1 LSNFDLVTLSLTF
14 ESGRFQ
20 RAPRLSIFPGDF
32 TIEAARMVAAGGE
45 VLVPIGKGLVER
57 AGSPAIWKKAGADR
71 GLLSTSRAD
80 AACATRAQVVDA

>member
-1 LSNFDLVTLSLTF
+1 MPSTRLSRQPYRLSNFGLVTLSLTF

-20 RAPRLSIFPGDF
+20 RASRLSIFPGDF

-57 AGSPAIWKKAGADR
+57 AGSPAI
-71 GLLSTSRAD
+71 
-80 AACATRAQVVDA
+80 

>member
-1 LSNFDLVTLSLTF
+1 VTLSLTF

-20 RAPRLSIFPGDF
+20 RASRLSIFPGDF

-57 AGSPAIWKKAGADR
+57 AGSPAI
-71 GLLSTSRAD
+71 
-80 AACATRAQVVDA
+80 